1 MKVKSRKK
9 QKRSLEQ
16 LRKIKDKK
24 KKKKKNYLAEHIHE
38 NITTWEDQVNANFIG
53 K

>member
-1 MKVKSRKK
+1 MQSLAKNRFRIAEGN
-9 QKRSLEQ
+9 KRHNT
-16 LRKIKDKK
+16 
-24 KKKKKNYLAEHIHE
+24 KKKKNYLAEHIHE